1 MNKKIFKISFILILA
16 FVFCGSYVYATN
28 IDLNL
33 PGITS
38 ENNEQMTN
46 NVETVNNEQTAN
58 NVENS
63 IENISNTVD
72 NVVDNSI
79 TTPSTPAET
88 LQPSGVSTSA
98 ETELGITNIINIL
111 LITVGVILILLAIAI
126 LIRLRG

>member
-63 IENISNTVD
+63 IENTNNTFVISNFF
-72 NVVDNSI
+72 SI
-79 TTPSTPAET
+79 SYFSHFYLCTH
-88 LQPSGVSTSA
+88 
-98 ETELGITNIINIL
+98 IFK
-111 LITVGVILILLAIAI
+111 
-126 LIRLRG
+126 

>member
-1 MNKKIFKISFILILA
+1 MNRKIFKISFILIL
-16 FVFCGSYVYATN
+16 VFTFCCSYVYATN

-38 ENNEQMTN
+38 ENNEQTSN
-46 NVETVNNEQTAN
+46 NVEPASNEQTSN
-58 NVENS
+58 NINNSTENDF
-63 IENISNTVD
+63 NTVD
-72 NVVDNSI
+72 NTVDNSI
-79 TTPSTPAET
+79 TTPSTPTET

-111 LITVGVILILLAIAI
+111 LITVGVILILLGIAI

>member
-1 MNKKIFKISFILILA
+1 MNRKIFKISFILILA
-16 FVFCGSYVYATN
+16 FAFCGSYVYATN

-38 ENNEQMTN
+38 ENNEQMAN
-46 NVETVNNEQTAN
+46 NVETINNEQTAN

-63 IENISNTVD
+63 IENTS

>member
-1 MNKKIFKISFILILA
+1 MNRKIFKISFILILA
-16 FVFCGSYVYATN
+16 FAFCGSYVYATN

-63 IENISNTVD
+63 IKNTSNAVD

-88 LQPSGVSTSA
+88 LQPSEVSTSA

>member
-16 FVFCGSYVYATN
+16 FAFCGSYVYATN

-33 PGITS
+33 PGITP

-46 NVETVNNEQTAN
+46 NVETVNN
-58 NVENS
+58 
-63 IENISNTVD
+63 
-72 NVVDNSI
+72 
-79 TTPSTPAET
+79 
-88 LQPSGVSTSA
+88 
-98 ETELGITNIINIL
+98 GITNIINIL

>member
-16 FVFCGSYVYATN
+16 FAFCCSYVYATN

-38 ENNEQMTN
+38 GNNEQMAN
-46 NVETVNNEQTAN
+46 NVETINNEQTAN

-63 IENISNTVD
+63 IENTSNTVD
-72 NVVDNSI
+72 NVFDNSI

>member
-16 FVFCGSYVYATN
+16 FAFCGSYVYATN

-63 IENISNTVD
+63 IENTSNTVN

-98 ETELGITNIINIL
+98 ETELGIINIL

>member
-1 MNKKIFKISFILILA
+1 MNRKIFKISFILILA

-72 NVVDNSI
+72 NSI

>member
-1 MNKKIFKISFILILA
+1 MNRKIFKISFILILA

-63 IENISNTVD
+63 IENTSNA
-72 NVVDNSI
+72 VDNSI

>member
-1 MNKKIFKISFILILA
+1 MNRKIFKISVILLLVFA
-16 FVFCGSYVYATN
+16 FGISYVCATDIN
-28 IDLNL
+28 LDL

-38 ENNEQMTN
+38 ENNEETSN
-46 NVETVNNEQTAN
+46 NVETTNNEQVSN
-58 NVENS
+58 NVEATNN
-63 IENISNTVD
+63 IESPINDEFDNIADS
-72 NVVDNSI
+72 
-79 TTPSTPAET
+79 STPTEN

>member
-1 MNKKIFKISFILILA
+1 MNRKIFKISFILILTFA
-16 FVFCGSYVYATN
+16 FCVSYVYATN

-38 ENNEQMTN
+38 ENNEQTQN
-46 NVETVNNEQTAN
+46 NVETADNEPISN
-58 NVENS
+58 NVEDPT
-63 IENISNTVD
+63 ENNEFNTVD
-72 NVVDNSI
+72 NAVDNSI
-79 TTPSTPAET
+79 PDTSTPTET

-126 LIRLRG
+126 LIRLR

>member
-16 FVFCGSYVYATN
+16 FAFCGSYVYATN

-58 NVENS
+58 S
-63 IENISNTVD
+63 IENTSNTVN

>member
-63 IENISNTVD
+63 IENTSNA
-72 NVVDNSI
+72 VDNSI

>member
-1 MNKKIFKISFILILA
+1 MNRKIFKISFILILA
-16 FVFCGSYVYATN
+16 FAFCVSYVYATN

-63 IENISNTVD
+63 IKNTSNAVD